1 MGKLATS
8 LVALPV
14 VAIFAGCSTSET
26 LHHEGVTSYA
36 GNAIRANTVLQ
47 MVDPWQY
54 GVHET
59 DLETP
64 HERPWQVESTGAS
77 DDGGSDASDA
87 KP

>member
-1 MGKLATS
+1 MTAAIA
-8 LVALPV
+8 ALG
-14 VAIFAGCSTSET
+14 GCTTSET

-36 GNAIRANTVLQ
+36 GDAIYANTVLQ

-64 HERPWQVESTGAS
+64 HERPWRKQAEAQSGGYGSAPAGAN
-77 DDGGSDASDA
+77 
-87 KP
+87 P